1 MQSISFSWFLEFEL
15 SGLQKK
21 IRKFRSQ
28 KEKKNER
35 RKKKKKKNST
45 NVSTVEI
52 RFNSVSFVISFPL
65 PHKMK
70 YMDG

>member
-1 MQSISFSWFLEFEL
+1 MQSISFSWYLEFEL

-28 KEKKNER
+28 KEKKWKK
-35 RKKKKKKNST
+35 KKKKKKNST

>member
-1 MQSISFSWFLEFEL
+1 M
-15 SGLQKK
+15 
-21 IRKFRSQ
+21 
-28 KEKKNER
+28 
-35 RKKKKKKNST
+35 KNST